1 MYDSLINC
9 LLGIKYRYI
18 PLMSTIAN
26 WFALEGVHY
35 STVSLEWVRLKPKK
49 SDTLFILGASESI
62 NDITDDKWLAIEEH
76 SSIRMNWWSVHRF
89 IPTYS
94 CTIYLRGEKH
104 FKRFC
109 KTLHGSLSKKRHTL
123 KDPAIFFRMKL
134 FASSANIQNR

>member
-1 MYDSLINC
+1 
-9 LLGIKYRYI
+9 
-18 PLMSTIAN
+18 MSTIAN

-62 NDITDDKWLAIEEH
+62 NDITDDKWRAIEEH

-94 CTIYLRGEKH
+94 CTIYLHGEKY

-109 KTLHGSLSKKRHTL
+109 KTLHGSLSIKNSFFISDSRTVRRGIHPRTL
-123 KDPAIFFRMKL
+123 PYF
-134 FASSANIQNR
+134 SG